1 MGRPATG
8 KTPLRNVR
16 VPDGLW
22 EAAKQR
28 AAAEGRTI
36 TDVIVSAL
44 HRYVSGPQ
52 RRQGDEP
59 SDADQ
64 HPEPP
69 R

>member
-22 EAAKQR
+22 AAAKAR

-36 TDVIVSAL
+36 TDVIVTAL
-44 HRYVSGPQ
+44 HRYVAAPSPQ
-52 RRQGDEP
+52 QEP
-59 SDADQ
+59 TDSED
-64 HPEPP
+64 
-69 R
+69 

>member
-22 EAAKQR
+22 NAAKEK

-36 TDVIVSAL
+36 TEVIVSAL
-44 HRYVSGPQ
+44 HRYVAG
-52 RRQGDEP
+52 RP
-59 SDADQ
+59 SKQDANDT
-64 HPEPP
+64 
-69 R
+69 

>member
-1 MGRPATG
+1 MARPATG
-8 KTPLRNVR
+8 KTPVRNVR

-22 EAAKQR
+22 TAAKER

-44 HRYVSGPQ
+44 HRYVSAPGRDSGERPA
-52 RRQGDEP
+52 GD
-59 SDADQ
+59 
-64 HPEPP
+64 

>member
-8 KTPLRNVR
+8 KTPVRNVR

-22 EAAKQR
+22 KAAQER

-44 HRYVSGPQ
+44 HRYVSAPAP
-52 RRQGDEP
+52 RQAGDAGETGESP
-59 SDADQ
+59 
-64 HPEPP
+64 
-69 R
+69 

>member
-8 KTPLRNVR
+8 KTPVRNVR

-22 EAAKQR
+22 KAAQER

-44 HRYVSGPQ
+44 HRYVSAPAA
-52 RRQGDEP
+52 RQGDNSAAGRE
-59 SDADQ
+59 D
-64 HPEPP
+64 
-69 R
+69 

>member
-8 KTPLRNVR
+8 KTPVRNVR

-22 EAAKQR
+22 EAAKKR

-44 HRYVSGPQ
+44 HRYVSAP
-52 RRQGDEP
+52 
-59 SDADQ
+59 A
-64 HPEPP
+64 P
-69 R
+69 REDDTHAAERER